1 MSTTTVRIYCK
12 LKIKQQRNKFI
23 WANAVV
29 IDENDEMC
37 PVIDG

>member
-12 LKIKQQRNKFI
+12 LKQQRNKFL

-29 IDENDEMC
+29 VDENDEMC
-37 PVIDG
+37 PIIEG